1 MLRRVLRKLVTL
13 ISRQAVLEAE
23 GEAARRQAESAT
35 EAAQKLL
42 DDMSKES
49 SKEDAD
55 NMVRR
60 FVTCIYF
67 LMIYSSSYIY

>member
-1 MLRRVLRKLVTL
+1 M

-42 DDMSKES
+42 DDVSSKDS

-55 NMVRR
+55 NQVR
-60 FVTCIYF
+60 
-67 LMIYSSSYIY
+67 